1 MQFELIHCST
11 EVLDAGNIKV
21 EGSTSFPSA
30 PARFYRYAIALKDS
44 KLSIWMEDR
53 KSKKQ
58 YKGDLDKKDYVT
70 ADNAITGASAEDYL
84 QLLLK
89 LRVLDSAWE
98 AKFEFLLDPVSVE
111 RIDIVEAKLRDQEEE
126 LMKIDALES
135 KLREQQEKLDILEV
149 AETTSTSL
157 AEFTST
163 LKFGENGK
171 IRGVGHGSNE
181 VVTNCYNGVLH
192 IRRDGVYL
200 IEAAVKCVGCA
211 TSDEDDK
218 DDTDDTNEG
227 DDDVDEIKWR

>member
-1 MQFELIHCST
+1 MVHRLRTTS
-11 EVLDAGNIKV
+11 
-21 EGSTSFPSA
+21 SFP
-30 PARFYRYAIALKDS
+30 R
-44 KLSIWMEDR
+44 
-53 KSKKQ
+53 
-58 YKGDLDKKDYVT
+58 
-70 ADNAITGASAEDYL
+70 NAF
-84 QLLLK
+84 LLLK

-192 IRRDGVYL
+192 VRRDGVYL

-211 TSDEDDK
+211 TSDEDDE

-227 DDDVDEIKWR
+227 DDDVDEIDSGDDEDKFVSLLKNGGYIRMDYFSEECCIASAMAITRLSHYDELMVTSTCTLAGTSTLFITRLAD

>member
-53 KSKKQ
+53 RAKSS
-58 YKGDLDKKDYVT
+58 GV
-70 ADNAITGASAEDYL
+70 AIKEVSSPFQTIIRMSFPVRGRTHED
-84 QLLLK
+84 
-89 LRVLDSAWE
+89 R
-98 AKFEFLLDPVSVE
+98 
-111 RIDIVEAKLRDQEEE
+111 
-126 LMKIDALES
+126 ALES

-192 IRRDGVYL
+192 VRRDGVYL
-200 IEAAVKCVGCA
+200 VEAAVKCVGCA
-211 TSDEDDK
+211 TSDEDDE

-227 DDDVDEIKWR
+227 DDDVDEIDSGDDEDKFVSLLKNGECIRMDYFSESAALHPRWQSRV